1 MKDKKYTVI
10 DKNDMQISTNSRLV
24 VWWVR
29 RGYLKRQRRLN
40 KMGAEIEKIK
50 QEMLKRGLIV

>member
-24 VWWVR
+24 AWWVR

-40 KMGAEIEKIK
+40 KMRAEIEKIK

>member
-40 KMGAEIEKIK
+40 KMRAEIEKIK